1 MVRIW
6 SRFRWPM
13 LGTLVK
19 PLFTI
24 RLRNITNCYRFW
36 SGRMMDK
43 HWFVLLCCAYRDLSD
58 LDMPLK
64 VSEDSTCSSGA
75 FEMYL
80 METKWTNIVRQTKL

>member
-1 MVRIW
+1 
-6 SRFRWPM
+6 
-13 LGTLVK
+13 
-19 PLFTI
+19 
-24 RLRNITNCYRFW
+24 
-36 SGRMMDK
+36 MMDK